1 VGIKFAPV
9 RVPEKRS
16 CVVLSAIGGVLVLIC
31 LVFGVRA
38 SAGAAQRLPERNTS
52 SNPDCATQPARPLVA
67 TVSITGQTF
76 QVVGGIDANGCDSWP
91 YELAASV
98 GVYRSFFAGSGFNP
112 GQHAYEFGTQETTE
126 LIAGHQLIRV
136 VDPTSE
142 WLRVYKGYDSCSK
155 TSDTS
160 TNPSTMCIAPALESR
175 PDDLVLYI
183 PAGVLLAAL
192 VLFVVHYMRPAGPI
206 RRKRHYRS
214 KQRHLVQAM
223 SQSDHSKLS
232 DLDVKQLQRRLRRLE
247 KFVSPELSASQHHW
261 FHGLVESGRQ
271 GIALEALT
279 RWLAESHL
287 PVPDHIREEVLWIA
301 SSLEIERQV
310 RPVLDAGVQA
320 QVADASPAEEVVD
333 GFDVP
338 IAEFKQMVAD
348 AVDSLPEAFG
358 RAMTNVAVV
367 VEEEAVGRKLFGL
380 YEGHPLTKYRIR
392 QWSVHPDK
400 ITIYRRTICQHSRS
414 AEEVRAR
421 VYQTVIHEIAHHFG
435 IDDPRLRE
443 LGW

>member
-1 VGIKFAPV
+1 
-9 RVPEKRS
+9 
-16 CVVLSAIGGVLVLIC
+16 
-31 LVFGVRA
+31 
-38 SAGAAQRLPERNTS
+38 
-52 SNPDCATQPARPLVA
+52 
-67 TVSITGQTF
+67 
-76 QVVGGIDANGCDSWP
+76 
-91 YELAASV
+91 
-98 GVYRSFFAGSGFNP
+98 
-112 GQHAYEFGTQETTE
+112 
-126 LIAGHQLIRV
+126 
-136 VDPTSE
+136 
-142 WLRVYKGYDSCSK
+142 
-155 TSDTS
+155 
-160 TNPSTMCIAPALESR
+160 MCIAPALESR

-348 AVDSLPEAFG
+348 AVESLTEAFG
-358 RAMTNVAVV
+358 SDITKVTRSRNIASASGACTLTRSRFTDAPYVNILA
-367 VEEEAVGRKLFGL
+367 ARKKCGL
-380 YEGHPLTKYRIR
+380 GSIR
-392 QWSVHPDK
+392 
-400 ITIYRRTICQHSRS
+400 
-414 AEEVRAR
+414 
-421 VYQTVIHEIAHHFG
+421 
-435 IDDPRLRE
+435 L
-443 LGW
+443 